1 MEKLSKA
8 CNVMR
13 EYLKVNL
20 TDEEIIDLLK
30 EKDVLKEVYN
40 HQSITDDIR
49 SSYVMEYYKA
59 ESSKVMRDPG

>member
-8 CNVMR
+8 CIVMR

-40 HQSITDDIR
+40 Q
-49 SSYVMEYYKA
+49 
-59 ESSKVMRDPG
+59 